1 MQQAIKRET
10 PPKKLLTASFAARQ
24 DYQRVWI
31 KCQRTHFVSASSSLC
46 CYLLPTNMG
55 GTYHF
60 CVSFQ
65 REDVHIACVCLYG
78 RQLFISNCSRGDT
91 KEGPCGGCLT
101 LIAPHKKLN
110 RCCGPGAGGD
120 EHWKP
125 KSQQSGAQ
133 DPSQIERQIT
143 PIGWVGWK
151 KRKGGVAG
159 NEYEYWQA
167 NNFIHKQTAETESDV
182 TPAKQTDAGDAWEGF
197 MEFIYGQHQHQ
208 EQQQRWLHVCER

>member
-31 KCQRTHFVSASSSLC
+31 KCQRTHFVSASSSSSLC

-78 RQLFISNCSRGDT
+78 RQLFISNCSRGAT
-91 KEGPCGGCLT
+91 KGSNCGGCLA

-110 RCCGPGAGGD
+110 RCCRPGAGED

-125 KSQQSGAQ
+125 KSQQSEGAQ

-143 PIGWVGWK
+143 PIGWVCWCTQGGGCGWEW
-151 KRKGGVAG
+151 V
-159 NEYEYWQA
+159 WVL
-167 NNFIHKQTAETESDV
+167 T
-182 TPAKQTDAGDAWEGF
+182 
-197 MEFIYGQHQHQ
+197 GQQ
-208 EQQQRWLHVCER
+208 LYS